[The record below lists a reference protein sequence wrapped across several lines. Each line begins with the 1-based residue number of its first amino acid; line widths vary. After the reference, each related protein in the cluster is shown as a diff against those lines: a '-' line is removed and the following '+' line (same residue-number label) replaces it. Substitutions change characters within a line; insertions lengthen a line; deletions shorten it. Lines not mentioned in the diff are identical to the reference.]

1 VAGDPV
7 KSLCK
12 TKNHPILDY
21 EMVFKFNLNEQVN
34 YNYED
39 LYVITSMDL
48 PYIHQKNWHK
58 QSSKNTIKTQLKLP

>member
-1 VAGDPV
+1 
-7 KSLCK
+7 
-12 TKNHPILDY
+12 
-21 EMVFKFNLNEQVN
+21 MVSDFNLNEQVN